1 MTTTKKKTK
10 NKHFNRNIKLIVAIV
25 LFIFF
30 IMFIKNLK
38 SNSNN
43 IKNDKIQLLYNNE
56 NITAKLRYELINDN
70 NQIYMSFEDLKSIFD
85 ENIYFEEKSETFITT
100 SQKKLGAINKNSD
113 NITINGSVLNA
124 ISPYIEKEGINYLA
138 ISEMKNI
145 YDYEFKFI
153 ENANIAIVESMD
165 KEKIVLNTKKKV
177 NLKENEKFFSNTVEK
192 LDKGE
197 EVVLIKQEDNKSKV
211 RTENG
216 NIGYINYNQL
226 ENLTVLR
233 ENFKNIDEPK
243 EIQKYYEYNLTNDD
257 ISTFEKR
264 QNIANYIL
272 QQTVKSDNMYVKI
285 IYENDTNKDFERFKI
300 ETSPILRE
308 CGIKIF
314 Y

>member
-30 IMFIKNLK
+30 IIFIKNLK

>member
-243 EIQKYYEYNLTNDD
+243 EIPKYYEYNLTNDD